1 MEKIPKTILTFYI
14 SNLNINIIN
23 ILNDNIIEMNM
34 EDNKMNLQD
43 VILGFLCERPMTGY
57 EIKQQMENSVG
68 FFFDASY
75 GGIYPALK
83 KLEKE
88 GLVEKQVIP
97 QEGKPNK
104 NLFVITENGKEV
116 FQGYLNS
123 PLDPTTIRS
132 DILTRLFFAQFTP
145 KENVLK
151 WLNEE
156 RERNVSKLKQYEV
169 INQNYELE
177 KFQRF
182 TLEYGIRISEM
193 IIDLIDTELKKL
205 EEEGD

>member
-1 MEKIPKTILTFYI
+1 IPKSILTFYI

-23 ILNDNIIEMNM
+23 IPNDNIIEMNM
-34 EDNKMNLQD
+34 EDNKINLQD